1 MKGFPGPLPF
11 SGGNCSEC
19 GLNRG
24 QKPTEHVCD
33 REAFIAHQQ
42 RLWAADIR
50 SKLEPDL
57 QDFLASKRG
66 QFVMWLIEQK
76 RL

>member
-1 MKGFPGPLPF
+1 MPAAFPGPIA
-11 SGGNCSEC
+11 GGNCSEC
-19 GLNRG
+19 GQNRG
-24 QKPTEHVCD
+24 QNPNIHVCD
-33 REAFIAHQQ
+33 KDAYLAHQQ
-42 RLWAADIR
+42 RMWAQEIR

-76 RL
+76 RI

>member
-1 MKGFPGPLPF
+1 M
-11 SGGNCSEC
+11 
-19 GLNRG
+19 
-24 QKPTEHVCD
+24 
-33 REAFIAHQQ
+33 
-42 RLWAADIR
+42 WAQEIR

-76 RL
+76 RI